1 MQLGLFDNP
10 EQSKPP
16 AIARR
21 SDPKSSHDAAA
32 AIAPKLGGLQALFVE
47 TLKANSQIPLTA
59 NEVAERAIAFTRDE
73 GVVKTLQRRES
84 LRKRA
89 KELVKAGMIRE
100 CEKRF
105 CRAAESETEVTTYE
119 VI

>member
-1 MQLGLFDNP
+1 MSQLGLFDNP
-10 EQSKPP
+10 PKT

-32 AIAPKLGGLQALFVE
+32 AIAPKLKGLQALFYD
-47 TLKANSQIPLTA
+47 TLKGWSNIPRTA
-59 NEVAERAIAFTRDE
+59 NEVAAKAIPYSTGERVF
-73 GVVKTLQRRES
+73 KTMQRRES

-89 KELVKAGMIRE
+89 KELVNAGIIRE
-100 CEKRF
+100 CGKRH
-105 CRAAESETEVTTYE
+105 CRAADSEIEVMTYE